1 MQERRCVIVAG
12 FPRSGTSWLAKCL
25 SFARGFTYYRE
36 PDNVDMV
43 PEAEDRFRTLYL
55 TGDYDDPAYRRL
67 MTRALTGS
75 LATRFTMREDPGPLI
90 NALGGGRGLRIAQRF
105 PLLYFR
111 KRHVLVKLVNANL
124 NLAWFSANF
133 PRARQVFVLRHPCG
147 QFESWQRLGW
157 QPDPHSLLEN
167 HRLRGEHLEPFADLL
182 RRADGFWERAGAL
195 WAATVYVVHRQTQA
209 ANGRLLAAYEWLC
222 ADPLSRFRDL
232 YQRLDMTWTP
242 GAERFIRASD
252 TEKDPGTYSMR
263 RPTARQI
270 DKWKA
275 RLSPQDVAACRRFV
289 EPFGLPYYP
298 DFEPHVG
305 SFSGDRPE

>member
-1 MQERRCVIVAG
+1 M
-12 FPRSGTSWLAKCL
+12 
-25 SFARGFTYYRE
+25 
-36 PDNVDMV
+36 
-43 PEAEDRFRTLYL
+43 
-55 TGDYDDPAYRRL
+55 
-67 MTRALTGS
+67 
-75 LATRFTMREDPGPLI
+75 
-90 NALGGGRGLRIAQRF
+90 
-105 PLLYFR
+105 
-111 KRHVLVKLVNANL
+111 
-124 NLAWFSANF
+124 
-133 PRARQVFVLRHPCG
+133 
-147 QFESWQRLGW
+147 
-157 QPDPHSLLEN
+157 
-167 HRLRGEHLEPFADLL
+167 
-182 RRADGFWERAGAL
+182 
-195 WAATVYVVHRQTQA
+195 YVVHRQTQA